1 MIFFLALRG
10 LNLTCDDIMFCI
22 CRVNG
27 GLKTES
33 NIPGVYRELSWSWRC
48 GGESRNP
55 QKHTQSMSRQMQRDT
70 FLVQQTC
77 QTKCVRSSSEIEV
90 NDILLLVLSWISCW
104 IIFFYFFYFFLPLW
118 WWRRKQVT
126 ASVSPFV
133 SAWCDNTGIRR
144 CNTFREHDF
153 SFFTFLLPKVPRP
166 IVLLLVIGRWYKIQ
180 FLSQLRKHMSVCF
193 IHKYDWHFK

>member
-1 MIFFLALRG
+1 MYTENGHGADDVAARAETLRNTHKACHG
-10 LNLTCDDIMFCI
+10 KCSVIPFSYSKLVKQNVCDPAVRLKSMTFC
-22 CRVNG
+22 CWC
-27 GLKTES
+27 
-33 NIPGVYRELSWSWRC
+33 YRELAA
-48 GGESRNP
+48 E
-55 QKHTQSMSRQMQRDT
+55 
-70 FLVQQTC
+70 F
-77 QTKCVRSSSEIEV
+77 
-90 NDILLLVLSWISCW
+90 
-104 IIFFYFFYFFLPLW
+104 FFYYFFLPLW

-144 CNTFREHDF
+144 CNTFRVHDF